1 MIFLDF
7 DPRTPPPPPGP
18 WWGPSYAE
26 GVSHAVRA
34 LPLKHSFA
42 CPQGITKW
50 PAQAAHWSLRHQ
62 VKNGFFA
69 PSIEQFLSQWLRVL
83 SQLIL
88 WEPLHF
94 LSGPLSQFH
103 NAIATL
109 SQSGVLP
116 GIAIRVSCDDASL
129 TDRAAKK
136 QKTQDRK
143 QQPAVEAKRISAELE
158 GEGWVLAFT
167 DGSAKQ
173 HLKVGWVAGYGC
185 VVMGVWEAK
194 GFLPPSTGQTNN
206 RVELLAV
213 ITVLEHF
220 LHQQVRL
227 AVVMDSQYVY
237 DGLRGSAFR
246 WRTAGWVG
254 QSGPVC
260 NVDLWIRAL
269 DLVDQVSATVK
280 WIRVPKHT
288 DIPGNER
295 ADVLAD
301 EGRVSSPLYHVLSL
315 PDRPT
320 VSLELPSTPTPRR
333 APAVPRSLE
342 LHNVITPSGD
352 TLSLCRMHPHE
363 PQDTDALGISRKLDF
378 SESKHSMSS
387 SNERLS
393 SCNVNLDS
401 DTPSTSRRM
410 DSDRDETESS
420 SSTLSH
426 RDSHST
432 ISVNSYDTA
441 STASLHDSDI
451 LDDPQNTWES
461 LGLVELETPVRPRQR
476 RRLNTPSTDVST
488 RSCLNSPRIS
498 FS

>member
-1 MIFLDF
+1 M
-7 DPRTPPPPPGP
+7 
-18 WWGPSYAE
+18 A
-26 GVSHAVRA
+26 
-34 LPLKHSFA
+34 K
-42 CPQGITKW
+42 
-50 PAQAAHWSLRHQ
+50 
-62 VKNGFFA
+62 GF
-69 PSIEQFLSQWLRVL
+69 I
-83 SQLIL
+83 QLIL
-88 WEPLHF
+88 WEPLHS
-94 LSGPLSQFH
+94 LSCPLSQFH

-109 SQSGVLP
+109 SRSGVLP
-116 GIAIRVSCDDASL
+116 GIAIFVSCADNSL
-129 TDRAAKK
+129 TDGG
-136 QKTQDRK
+136 QKTQERK
-143 QQPAVEAKRISAELE
+143 QQLAVEAKRILAELE
-158 GEGWVLAFT
+158 GEGWVFAFT
-167 DGSAKQ
+167 NGSAKQ
-173 HLKVGWVAGYGC
+173 HPRVGWVAGYGC

-206 RVELLAV
+206 TAELLAV

-220 LHQQVRL
+220 LQQQIRL

-260 NVDLWIRAL
+260 NVDLWIKAL
-269 DLVDQVSATVK
+269 DLVDQISATVK
-280 WIRVPKHT
+280 WIRVPSHT

-295 ADVLAD
+295 VDVLAD
-301 EGRVSSPLYHVLSL
+301 EGGVSSPLYHVLSL

-320 VSLELPSTPTPRR
+320 ISLELPSTPTPRR

-342 LHNVITPSGD
+342 LHDVITPSGD
-352 TLSLCRMHPHE
+352 TPSLCKMHPHE
-363 PQDTDALGISRKLDF
+363 PPDTKALGISRKLDF

-387 SNERLS
+387 SDERPS
-393 SCNVNLDS
+393 SCNVSLS
-401 DTPSTSRRM
+401 SHTPSTSRRM

-420 SSTLSH
+420 SCTLSH
-426 RDSHST
+426 SDSHST
-432 ISVNSYDTA
+432 ISVNSSDTA

-451 LDDPQNTWES
+451 LDDPQNTWEN

-498 FS
+498 FSSGCHTPVTDSD